1 MLSTVRTDFNG
12 FRGGFHSVS
21 RQSGHLAVVRSME
34 EYDERHVG
42 DVHHDDMRIGI
53 RVGMASEYDS

>member
-1 MLSTVRTDFNG
+1 
-12 FRGGFHSVS
+12 
-21 RQSGHLAVVRSME
+21 ME